1 MKYKPN
7 TITIMKH
14 LKLTLLL
21 TLLLSM
27 IDLRLAAHDIEVV
40 NSDGV
45 TIYYNW
51 TATENNIM
59 ALAVSCR
66 GMHAWDYPNEYT
78 GDLVIPASVTY
89 DGVTYSVTSISYGAF
104 QKCSSLTNVIIPNS
118 VTTIGGQA
126 FAGCSGLTHV
136 TIPVSITSIGD
147 YAFSDCYPIINVP
160 VTDYSAFCSN
170 VVVGLIASTA
180 PSNYIRPIHLIDSEG
195 SEIKEFIIPND
206 VMTIGNRAFQNCSNL
221 TSVTIPNSVTSIG
234 DYSFSGC
241 NGLISIDIPNSIN
254 HIGDRTFEYCTGLL
268 SVNIPN
274 GVVSIGK
281 YSFVGCTDLASVS
294 LPNSITSLGEG
305 VFHSCENLYSV
316 NIPNNLTSISAE
328 LFCDCGS
335 LSSITIPDNV
345 TSIGYNAFAW
355 CFSLSSID
363 IPANVTSIGSNAF
376 NRCEALTSII
386 IPDNVTSIGSGA
398 FSECSKLSSAII
410 GNGVQ
415 AIEDE
420 TFSSC
425 GLTSFIIGDN
435 VVSIGNRAFGG
446 CSKLRTLSVGNNISS
461 IGNLAFAG
469 CSNLSSLSI
478 PNSVTSIGEAAFR
491 GCSGLTSINI
501 PDNLSVIKKETFSGC
516 SRLESITIPAK
527 IEYIY
532 QEAFANCNSLKLV
545 HALSTT
551 PPFLYDNSFS
561 SDTKNNALLLVPKE
575 CCESYKDALGWKS
588 FANISGDS
596 FVLTYQI
603 GSDIYK
609 TIETSYGT
617 KITPEPYPT
626 KDGFS
631 FSGWMGLPET
641 MPAKDLI
648 VTGFYTDYGQL
659 YGHEYADLGLPSGN
673 AWATV
678 NYGSSSLGAPGS
690 YRSWQSKVWS
700 EQWIIPSR
708 ADFQELLDYCTWA
721 WINGEISGY
730 LVTGRNG
737 NSVFLP
743 ASGCLYSYAG
753 YEPIGYNQE
762 LYYWSSDNIDEYSA
776 YALIGTSTSI
786 NIDTPLSAWQCAC
799 SIRPIVKNAI
809 ERPSYNLIYI
819 VDNEEY
825 KRFQLKEGDAISPEP
840 APIKEGYTFSG
851 WSEIPSTMP
860 AHDVTVTGTFTVNK
874 YQLTYIVDG
883 EEYKTYEVEYGATI
897 TPEPEPTKEGFVFSG
912 WNGLPE
918 TMPAHVV
925 IVTGTFSK
933 AKYMLTYMVD
943 GEVYKSQE
951 MDYGAAI
958 TPEPAPT
965 KEGHTFSGWSEI
977 PATMPAHDVM
987 VTGSFS
993 VNKYILTYILDG
1005 KEYKTMEVEYGTAIT
1020 PEPNPEK
1027 EGYTFSGWSEIPET
1041 MPAHI
1046 VIITGSFSINSY
1058 TLTYMIDEVVYKQV
1072 VYEYGAAITPEP
1084 QPEGDYV
1091 SFEWVGLP
1099 ETMPAHD
1106 VTVTAVYE
1114 TGIAEIMMMAQQG
1127 QLRIYS
1133 PNGKLLSKLQKGLN
1147 IVVMQDG
1154 TTKKVVVK

>member
-1 MKYKPN
+1 MKQF
-7 TITIMKH
+7 
-14 LKLTLLL
+14 KLTFLL
-21 TLLLSM
+21 TLLMCLVKAKSF
-27 IDLRLAAHDIEVV
+27 AYTAEIE
-40 NSDGV
+40 GV
-45 TIYYNW
+45 YYSFEG
-51 TATENNIM
+51 TEATVTYYEYGSGNNN
-59 ALAVSCR
+59 AYSGSV
-66 GMHAWDYPNEYT
+66 
-78 GDLVIPASVTY
+78 VIPETVIYNET
-89 DGVTYSVTSISYGAF
+89 TYSVTSIGFAAFSY
-104 QKCSSLTNVIIPNS
+104 CSGITSLTIPNS
-118 VTTIGGQA
+118 VTSIEALAFWKCSNLKSLTISSSLTFIGNSA
-126 FAGCSGLTHV
+126 FDGCH
-136 TIPVSITSIGD
+136 
-147 YAFSDCYPIINVP
+147 PIITIT
-160 VTDYSAFCSN
+160 VTDLSAFCSN
-170 VVVGLIASTA
+170 KVLGLL
-180 PSNYIRPIHLIDSEG
+180 PSEYSWNVHLLDKDGI
-195 SEIKEFIIPND
+195 EIKDYVIPND
-206 VMTIGNRAFQNCSNL
+206 VTSIGSSAFKHCSSISSITIPKSVTNIGDHAFMGCSGLLSIDIPNSVNSIGNSSFWGCSSLLSISIPSSVSIISNGCFSGCRGLISVDIPSSVTLIGDDAFSWCSDL
-221 TSVTIPNSVTSIG
+221 PSITIPNSVTSIG
-234 DYSFSGC
+234 KFAFGC
-241 NGLISIDIPNSIN
+241 CESLSTVILSNSMTSIN
-254 HIGDRTFEYCTGLL
+254 ESVFQSCSNL
-268 SVNIPN
+268 SS
-274 GVVSIGK
+274 VVI
-281 YSFVGCTDLASVS
+281 
-294 LPNSITSLGEG
+294 PNSITSIGAQAFG
-305 VFHSCENLYSV
+305 HCS
-316 NIPNNLTSISAE
+316 NLTSIT
-328 LFCDCGS
+328 LPDN
-335 LSSITIPDNV
+335 LSSIGEEAFYNCSSLTSIVIPENV
-345 TSIGYNAFAW
+345 TSI
-355 CFSLSSID
+355 
-363 IPANVTSIGSNAF
+363 
-376 NRCEALTSII
+376 EK
-386 IPDNVTSIGSGA
+386 GA
-398 FSECSKLSSAII
+398 FSGCRKLSSAII
-410 GNGVQ
+410 GDNIES
-415 AIEDE
+415 IEDA
-420 TFSSC
+420 TFSGC
-425 GLTSFIIGDN
+425 GLTTFTIGDN
-435 VVSIGNRAFGG
+435 IVSIGNSAFSGCSQMTSLTIGNNVTSIGNRAFYG
-446 CSKLRTLSVGNNISS
+446 CNGLSS
-461 IGNLAFAG
+461 I
-469 CSNLSSLSI
+469 SV
-478 PNSVTSIGEAAFR
+478 PNSVNSIGETAFYH
-491 GCSGLTSINI
+491 CSGLTSVNI

-626 KDGFS
+626 KEGFS

-678 NYGSSSLGAPGS
+678 NYGSSSLGGS
-690 YRSWQSKVWS
+690 GTYIPWQSKVWG
-700 EQWIIPSR
+700 EQWITPSR
-708 ADFQELLDYCTWA
+708 ADFQELLDYCTWT

-753 YEPIGYNQE
+753 YEPIGYNQD

-776 YALIGTSTSI
+776 YALKGSSTSI
-786 NIDTPLSAWQCAC
+786 NLDTPLYAWEFAC

-819 VDNEEY
+819 VDNKEH

-840 APIKEGYTFSG
+840 APEKEGFTFSG
-851 WSEIPSTMP
+851 WSKIPETMP

-883 EEYKTYEVEYGATI
+883 VEYKTYEVDYGTTI
-897 TPEPEPTKEGFVFSG
+897 MPEPEPTKEGFIFSG

-925 IVTGTFSK
+925 IVTGTFTK

-951 MDYGAAI
+951 MDYGTTI

-977 PATMPAHDVM
+977 PATMPAHDVT

-1005 KEYKTMEVEYGTAIT
+1005 KEYKTIELEYGTTIT

-1046 VIITGSFSINSY
+1046 VIITGSFTINSY
-1058 TLTYMIDEVVYKQV
+1058 TLTYMIDDKVYKQMM
-1072 VYEYGAAITPEP
+1072 YEYGATIIPEP
-1084 QPEGDYV
+1084 KPAGDYV
-1091 SFEWVGLP
+1091 SFEWVGEP
-1099 ETMPAHD
+1099 ETMPAQD

-1114 TGIAEIMMMAQQG
+1114 TGIAEIMMMVQQG
-1127 QLRIYS
+1127 QVRIYS
-1133 PNGKLLSKLQKGLN
+1133 PNGKKLDKLQKGLN

-1154 TTKKVVVK
+1154 TTRKVVVK